1 MNFKTFDLQ
10 MLSASKFQ
18 MFESNLFHFNYD
30 GWNAFYN
37 TQLEIADELLSMF
50 DHFVGLAFK
59 G

>member
-1 MNFKTFDLQ
+1 
-10 MLSASKFQ
+10 MLSASEFQ

-30 GWNAFYN
+30 WWNAFYN
-37 TQLEIADELLSMF
+37 TQSQIADELLSMF

>member
-50 DHFVGLAFK
+50 DHFFN
-59 G
+59 